1 MHIKKSK
8 PCFLLA
14 PLCCSLAVTA
24 EVMCSNTSSSSVAVI
39 QGMMAW
45 QTWSQMVHLGA
56 PEAACWQDTH
66 VTQETLLS
74 SASASDTFV
83 RSSSLICIT
92 DTLSGYVTHFFFF
105 KIFEL
110 HTSILAFW
118 GVIVN
123 TIQKVKIWALSFC
136 SCVCREILNS
146 LTLLLLFLNWPY
158 WLHVYVFLVI
168 KCFWQISLK
177 LDATSKRSL

>member
-14 PLCCSLAVTA
+14 HLCCSLAVTA

-123 TIQKVKIWALSFC
+123 TIQKIKICTLRSEFLFLRLQGDSEQPHSSLALSK
-136 SCVCREILNS
+136 
-146 LTLLLLFLNWPY
+146 LTLLTPCLCLSCDKVLLADL
-158 WLHVYVFLVI
+158 I
-168 KCFWQISLK
+168 KVRRYI
-177 LDATSKRSL
+177 

>member
-1 MHIKKSK
+1 MTHIHIIVISASISMHIKKSK

-14 PLCCSLAVTA
+14 PLCCSLAMTA
-24 EVMCSNTSSSSVAVI
+24 EVMCSNNSSSSVAVI

-74 SASASDTFV
+74 SASASDPQTP
-83 RSSSLICIT
+83 
-92 DTLSGYVTHFFFF
+92 LSGPPPWSVYHWYTLWVCNRLFFF

-110 HTSILAFW
+110 HTSIPAFW

-123 TIQKVKIWALSFC
+123 TTQKIKLC
-136 SCVCREILNS
+136 
-146 LTLLLLFLNWPY
+146 TLW
-158 WLHVYVFLVI
+158 W
-168 KCFWQISLK
+168 
-177 LDATSKRSL
+177 